1 MLTIHH
7 THHTSYSPY
16 IILTIHHTHHTSY
29 SQVYIE
35 QLEVENEEIA
45 AAEEETKE
53 RAGLR
58 LQKAEEIIA
67 DLRREV
73 ENLTKEQGGSRQ
85 AESAVMESTSAYHTS
100 VSRPKTGSPE
110 TRHADRGA
118 DSTRPYHRQEERIAA
133 SRTSSR
139 AAASPTKSPRR
150 NPPIQYPGSS
160 REQTND
166 ELDLDPPADTMAYIS
181 SLRGNTSPAK
191 PAPPPPASS
200 SSSGVLGPGQEKEAG
215 PPDLHNMTLAGR
227 VYE

>member
-7 THHTSYSPY
+7 TYHTSY
-16 IILTIHHTHHTSY
+16 L
-29 SQVYIE
+29 QVYIE

-58 LQKAEEIIA
+58 LQKAEDIIA
-67 DLRREV
+67 DLRQEV

-85 AESAVMESTSAYHTS
+85 ADSAVVESTSAYHTS

-110 TRHADRGA
+110 TRHADKHADNSA

-191 PAPPPPASS
+191 PAPAPPASS
-200 SSSGVLGPGQEKEAG
+200 SSGALGPGQEKEAG